1 MLTSRLP
8 RGSSMAECTPGAAD
22 FETGRGALMRRGRLG
37 LVFSAASDSNG
48 RKNPE
53 GGSRGT
59 SIGYPAALQIFRV
72 LPNVFEIHKSDL
84 PTRFQHAHNFRNGLA
99 APFAA
104 RDIVD
109 CKIGHYS
116 VHGGVWER

>member
-1 MLTSRLP
+1 MRL
-8 RGSSMAECTPGAAD
+8 
-22 FETGRGALMRRGRLG
+22 GALGW
-37 LVFSAASDSNG
+37 FFPAASDSNG
-48 RKNPE
+48 RENPE
-53 GGSRGT
+53 RWSRDTGVDHA
-59 SIGYPAALQIFRV
+59 AALQIFRV